1 MVRNP
6 HSTRPFQHVLEPLA
20 VYLTIAMEQY
30 KDSKYQDYYNVG
42 PDDRDCVT
50 TGTLTDLF
58 CNAWGEGMTWENH
71 WVCGPHEANFLK
83 LDCSKIKT
91 VFGWK
96 PRYTVK
102 EAVEKDSRMVQRI
115 LKRCRH
121 VRSNRPPDP
130 GIFRLRYF
138 SGALSCSGCKIVKT
152 LIWLIRR

>member
-1 MVRNP
+1 M
-6 HSTRPFQHVLEPLA
+6 
-20 VYLTIAMEQY
+20 
-30 KDSKYQDYYNVG
+30 G

-71 WVCGPHEANFLK
+71 WVGGPHEANFLK

-102 EAVEKDSRMVQRI
+102 EAVEKTVEWSKEY
-115 LKRCRH
+115 L
-121 VRSNRPPDP
+121 N
-130 GIFRLRYF
+130 
-138 SGALSCSGCKIVKT
+138 GADMLEVT
-152 LIWLIRR
+152 DRQIREFFA